1 VSVPIG
7 TRIHPGFS
15 NPKLA
20 MLAVETDPTLDAVR
34 EELQE
39 CIDVEISSAVEVD
52 GVVRDDERIH
62 TICCLRKALSVI
74 NATIESQHARTR
86 NHPWRKQRLNPKAP
100 R

>member
-1 VSVPIG
+1 VSLY
-7 TRIHPGFS
+7 

-20 MLAVETDPTLDAVR
+20 TLDFETDPTLDAVR
-34 EELQE
+34 EELQA
-39 CIDVEISSAVEVD
+39 CIDTEIRGSVEAD
-52 GVVRDDERIH
+52 GVVRDDDRIH

-74 NATIESQHARTR
+74 TAITATTRTQHPRTR

>member
-1 VSVPIG
+1 MSLHFG
-7 TRIHPGFS
+7 TRAHPGFI
-15 NPKLA
+15 NPRLA
-20 MLAVETDPTLDAVR
+20 KLAVETDPTLTAVR

-62 TICCLRKALSVI
+62 TICCLRKALFVI

-86 NHPWRKQRLNPKAP
+86 NHPWRSQRLSPGVA